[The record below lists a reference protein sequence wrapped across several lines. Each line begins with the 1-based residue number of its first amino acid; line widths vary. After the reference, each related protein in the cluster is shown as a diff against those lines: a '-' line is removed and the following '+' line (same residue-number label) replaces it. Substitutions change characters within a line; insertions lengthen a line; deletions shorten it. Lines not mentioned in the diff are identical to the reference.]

1 MLKQLED
8 LKVEKDGLLERLQ
21 DSMALASYVKDEP
34 EEEKSMTS
42 EASSLPESDT
52 TDTTSEP
59 GKPEEASADV
69 GGEVQQ
75 PDPELE
81 RLTEELEK
89 YKNLFDSVQDEV
101 KNMAEIAISNN
112 AKTGISSYPSKID
125 LGPDE
130 RRAAPPA
137 GSRQEP
143 QGIPELC
150 AETQVGGRGEHG
162 DELLI
167 KKGIE
172 EEIRQFLGIYW
183 NDVIDN
189 AEKLYEIYST
199 GVDRTMKLF
208 AISLTE
214 KKEKVKEKY
223 KIVPQVTPEGEGA
236 PSDSG
241 AQSA

>member
-1 MLKQLED
+1 MK
-8 LKVEKDGLLERLQ
+8 
-21 DSMALASYVKDEP
+21 LAFSF
-34 EEEKSMTS
+34 
-42 EASSLPESDT
+42 LPLSV
-52 TDTTSEP
+52 P
-59 GKPEEASADV
+59 LVNQGKTEEASADV

-89 YKNLFDSVQDEV
+89 YKNLFDSTQDEV

-112 AKTGISSYPSKID
+112 AKVKDWQFQLLQAKSASAQMNAELRHLQEAVRSLK
-125 LGPDE
+125 E
-130 RRAAPPA
+130 FQCSVQRRR
-137 GSRQEP
+137 SE
-143 QGIPELC
+143 
-150 AETQVGGRGEHG
+150 AEESTR

-183 NDVIDN
+183 NDVIHN

-208 AISLTE
+208 VISLTE

-223 KIVPQVTPEGEGA
+223 KIVPQVTPEREDA